1 MINDAETRIRAE
13 RRMGEM
19 LRDQEMNKG
28 GKSEQNLYRSHGAT
42 SKTPTLAVVGITKS
56 MSSRAQMRY
65 TSGHHCHYVGWT
77 GAAGGVQ
84 FLEPPRGKGYDC
96 TCLAALYT
104 PMRG

>member
-65 TSGHHCHYVGWT
+65 TSGHHCHNVGNTEVVGWLVKGRMNT
-77 GAAGGVQ
+77 GLQ
-84 FLEPPRGKGYDC
+84 ISR
-96 TCLAALYT
+96 
-104 PMRG
+104 